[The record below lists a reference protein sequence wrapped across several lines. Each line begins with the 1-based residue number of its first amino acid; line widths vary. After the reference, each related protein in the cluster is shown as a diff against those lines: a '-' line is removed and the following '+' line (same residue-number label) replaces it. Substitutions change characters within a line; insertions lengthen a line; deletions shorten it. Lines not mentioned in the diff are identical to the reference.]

1 MCHKWFN
8 KSKKIIKNKAYF
20 KKIIL
25 FFYWHFDLYINIIA
39 SYLIKKWF
47 TRKQAPM
54 TKKSIS
60 RSYSKILQFLKFKD
74 QIVTK
79 INQLGR
85 VISVF
90 QMHSYVLSTDFNDL
104 KFNTI
109 VKIAFDAE
117 DLCIL
122 ILSKF
127 LKDLEDLLDSLKT
140 LNKNLKLFLLS
151 FFYFFFYR
159 TFF

>member
-1 MCHKWFN
+1 
-8 KSKKIIKNKAYF
+8 
-20 KKIIL
+20 
-25 FFYWHFDLYINIIA
+25 
-39 SYLIKKWF
+39 
-47 TRKQAPM
+47 M

-140 LNKNLKLFLLS
+140 LNKNFKLFLLS

>member
-1 MCHKWFN
+1 
-8 KSKKIIKNKAYF
+8 
-20 KKIIL
+20 
-25 FFYWHFDLYINIIA
+25 
-39 SYLIKKWF
+39 
-47 TRKQAPM
+47 M

-151 FFYFFFYR
+151 FFYFLKKILFDRKDQNCRLTNVINQSSTRHISLYKKSIR
-159 TFF
+159 N